1 MGIGSY
7 FYNYLFISIFTL
19 MALAFALLPVLIARK
34 IAPHKPSKIK
44 NVPYECGLE
53 SKGDSWIQ
61 FHVQYY
67 LLALIFVVF
76 DVEAVFLY
84 PWAVSFKETGLH
96 GFIAMSLFMGI
107 LFLGLAYEWRKKNLE
122 WD

>member
-1 MGIGSY
+1 
-7 FYNYLFISIFTL
+7 
-19 MALAFALLPVLIARK
+19 MAFVFALLPVLLAGK

-44 NVPYECGLE
+44 NTAYECGLE

-67 LLALIFVVF
+67 LIALIFVVF

-84 PWAVSFKETGLH
+84 PWAVSFKETGLE
-96 GFIAMSLFMGI
+96 GFLAMSLFIGI
-107 LFLGLAYEWRKKNLE
+107 LFLGLVYEWRKKNLDWE
-122 WD
+122 